1 MRPLV
6 EPHVAKMIPYIP
18 GKPIEETEREYGVTN
33 IAKLASN
40 ENCMGPSPKAV
51 AAVREAASQM
61 HLYPDAG
68 CFYLK
73 GRLCERHAAHDVR
86 PEHLAVANGTNEIL
100 TLMVRAFLAPDEA
113 LLNAWPSFV
122 VYKLAAMA
130 HGRTEVSVPLDD
142 KLGYDTDALIAAAQK
157 SERPI
162 KLIFI
167 ANPNNPTGRY
177 LNQDA
182 LESFVERLPAE
193 TIVVLDEAYAEYVT
207 AADYPDGLALAMRR
221 PRTIV
226 TRTFSKAFGLA
237 AARVGYAVGDPEIT
251 DALNRMRDPF
261 NVNSLAQAAALAALD
276 DTEHIERSVAHNT
289 RELPR
294 LAEGL
299 TKLGVEV
306 TPSVA
311 NFVLATFPEAGPA
324 LDVINEESLKR
335 GVILRPVAPYGLPR
349 SARIT
354 VGTTDENERL
364 LSVLGE
370 VLGDSPGGAQGEASS

>member
-6 EPHVAKMIPYIP
+6 EPHVANLIPYIP
-18 GKPIEETEREYGVTN
+18 GKPIEETEREYGVSG

-40 ENCMGPSPKAV
+40 ENCLGPSPKAV
-51 AAVREAASQM
+51 AAVKQAAEQM

-86 PEHLAVANGTNEIL
+86 PEHLVVANGTNEIL

-122 VYKLAAMA
+122 IYKLAAMA
-130 HGRTEVSVPLDD
+130 HGRPEVAVPLDD
-142 KLGYDTDALIAAAQK
+142 SLGYDLDGLLAAAEK
-157 SERPI
+157 SELPI
-162 KLIFI
+162 KLLFI

-177 LNQDA
+177 IPRVD
-182 LESFVERLPAE
+182 LEAFLDKLSPE
-193 TIVVLDEAYAEYVT
+193 TIVVLDEAYAEYVDEG
-207 AADYPDGLALAMRR
+207 DYPDGLAIAMRR

-237 AARVGYAVGDPEIT
+237 AARVGYAVGDPEIADT
-251 DALNRMRDPF
+251 LNRMRDPF
-261 NVNSLAQAAALAALD
+261 NVNALGQAAALAALD
-276 DTEHIERSVAHNT
+276 DTEHIERSVQHNA

-294 LAEGL
+294 LQAGL
-299 TKLGVEV
+299 EKLGVEV

-311 NFVLATFPEAGPA
+311 NFVLATFPENGPA
-324 LDVINEESLKR
+324 LDVVNDEMLKR
-335 GVILRPVAPYGLPR
+335 AVILRPVAPYGLPR

-354 VGTTDENERL
+354 VGTEDENDRL
-364 LSVLGE
+364 LRALAE
-370 VLGDSPGGAQGEASS
+370 VLGSAS